1 MVNELQPTEGIA
13 KLLEGF
19 EVLREAASPKVWS
32 TGLRG
37 GQLLPGPSALE
48 GVAHKFM
55 AEAKD
60 KQSPPSPPPDPEK
73 ARRQWRLYLTTRDP
87 SQIERR
93 AVRSLC
99 WDPEIAATTAFLRLI
114 EGYDRPPSAHMI
126 HGLLGVYHLQWGNR
140 NDDLEHCVTKWLH
153 DYRGYNQILLH
164 IAEVVDEVV
173 GPYAAIRA
181 ASHCVSDGSTS
192 ARALLTQR
200 GLALNTP
207 YASAVAEALLNVALR
222 KLERTQELQ
231 EARNLCEGLIPADRD
246 LLLPQVF
253 VDAVKEL
260 IRVASSGPSS
270 LTLRDT
276 VKDFVLREERLGDP
290 RRNSTQWTSKG
301 LVTEAETVTSW
312 LSEEDLRFFFD
323 SIMKG
328 QPDPHGRYQFWL
340 RYVDRVRNFR
350 VAIGEKYRQ
359 SHRVELD
366 GLKKRG
372 RSYAELD
379 DWDASAFIMD
389 FGPVIV
395 VEFSQTGNAC
405 SAHEAKAGREKIGDL
420 RANKFYKSKLK
431 RPLRS
436 QGWFRHDPDGNWKRE
451 VRQYLSRPGFGVRES
466 YGR

>member
-1 MVNELQPTEGIA
+1 MR
-13 KLLEGF
+13 LLCSRCRETRQVGAYAA
-19 EVLREAASPKVWS
+19 LR
-32 TGLRG
+32 
-37 GQLLPGPSALE
+37 
-48 GVAHKFM
+48 
-55 AEAKD
+55 
-60 KQSPPSPPPDPEK
+60 
-73 ARRQWRLYLTTRDP
+73 
-87 SQIERR
+87 
-93 AVRSLC
+93 
-99 WDPEIAATTAFLRLI
+99 AATR
-114 EGYDRPPSAHMI
+114 
-126 HGLLGVYHLQWGNR
+126 
-140 NDDLEHCVTKWLH
+140 
-153 DYRGYNQILLH
+153 
-164 IAEVVDEVV
+164 
-173 GPYAAIRA
+173 
-181 ASHCVSDGSTS
+181 CVSNGNTS
-192 ARALLTQR
+192 ACELLTQR

-207 YASAVAEALLNVALR
+207 YASTVAEALLNLTLR

-231 EARNLCEGLIPADRD
+231 EARHLCEELIPADRD

-253 VDAVKEL
+253 ANAVKGL
-260 IRVASSGPSS
+260 VRLASSGSAGS
-270 LTLRDT
+270 ALRDT

-290 RRNSTQWTSKG
+290 RRNPTQWTNAG
-301 LVTEAETVTSW
+301 LATEAETVTSW

-379 DWDASAFIMD
+379 GWDASAFIMD
-389 FGPVIV
+389 FGSVIV

-405 SAHEAKAGREKIGDL
+405 SVHEAKAGREKIGDL

-436 QGWFRHDPDGNWKRE
+436 LGWFRHDHDGNWKRE
-451 VRQYLSRPGFGVRES
+451 VRQYLSGFGVWES